1 MKGMSLRE
9 ELEKRGL
16 VFPDEE
22 PKAKKHEEICRRL
35 TDLYRR
41 KNRDY
46 GDSFGKSYEKHGMA
60 MPLIRI
66 GDKLS
71 RLENLCKP
79 GVDAEVKDESIID
92 TMMDLA
98 NYSIMT
104 IIELEGVDDLK

>member
-1 MKGMSLRE
+1 MEGMSLRE

-22 PKAKKHEEICRRL
+22 PKVKKHEEICRRL

-46 GDSFGKSYEKHGMA
+46 GDSFAHSYDRFGMA

-66 GDKLS
+66 GDKIS
-71 RLENLCKP
+71 RLENLCKS
-79 GVDAEVKDESIID
+79 GAAAEVKDESIID
-92 TMMDLA
+92 TLMDLA

-104 IIELEGVDDLK
+104 IIELEGVDDD